1 MKKLL
6 CILFLTL
13 CSLAH
18 GQDLQPIKQILEN
31 GLRTNDKS
39 QISYALKRCVT
50 LNLVMGNWMQEK
62 GGESLKPAVENYFS
76 SAVVLSEI
84 SFEIEN
90 NIERDRKIKLST
102 KEELEKGLMTNIK
115 LISPLYIDRLS
126 KNYAA
131 TGSYFEKDEQLKD
144 EILICS
150 NFTKYLKTLR

>member
-1 MKKLL
+1 
-6 CILFLTL
+6 
-13 CSLAH
+13 
-18 GQDLQPIKQILEN
+18 
-31 GLRTNDKS
+31 
-39 QISYALKRCVT
+39 
-50 LNLVMGNWMQEK
+50 MQEK
-62 GGESLKPAVENYFS
+62 GGESLKPAVENYFN

-150 NFTKYLKTLR
+150 NFTKHLKTLR